1 MDINKTPINVLSP
14 EAYIIYLRKSRAD
27 NPNESIEEVLARHEA
42 ELQEYAEKHL
52 GGRIPEENIF
62 REVVSGETIDERE
75 AVQSALAMIENP
87 AIKGCLVVEPARLSR
102 GDLTDCG
109 RIVSSFRYTNTLVVT
124 PRMTY
129 DLTNK
134 MERKFFEQEL
144 MRGNDFL
151 EYTKEILYAGRI
163 RSVKAGAYIGNIAPY
178 GYDKCMISDHP
189 SLTPNDDADTVRLAF
204 DLFVNQGYT
213 LLEIAKQ
220 LDALGAKPMRGDHWE
235 KCSVKNML
243 INEHYKGYVRFG
255 RKKTV
260 KVVIDGQVVKKRDVP
275 ADAEEIVIAKGLH
288 DALVSEE
295 MWDKAQEILAERAR
309 TMSRSKADAPLKN
322 TLAGLF
328 WCKKCGRAMKQ
339 HPYKKARDRFE
350 CSNRRICQTK
360 SVPIDEVLDAVAFIL
375 ENEKL
380 PELEVKLKN
389 DDGKSAVIQKKQL
402 EKLNKQLE
410 ELKAQQERQY
420 EFLEKGT
427 YTEEIFIKR
436 NAKVV
441 ADIEEVK
448 TKIFQTKKDM
458 PKEINYTESILRLN
472 RAIEA
477 LRGDTLTPEE
487 KNKLLKAIIGRI
499 EYELIGYEGKGKTI
513 YKLHVFLLV

>member
-1 MDINKTPINVLSP
+1 MDINKIPVNVLSP

-27 NPNESIEEVLARHEA
+27 NPNESIEEVLARHET

-75 AVQSALAMIENP
+75 AVQKALAMIENP

-102 GDLTDCG
+102 GDLMDCG

-124 PRMTY
+124 PKMTY

-163 RSVKAGAYIGNIAPY
+163 RSVKAGAYIANIAPY
-178 GYDKCMISDHP
+178 GYDKCMIGEQP
-189 SLTPNDDADTVRLAF
+189 SLTPNEDADTVRLVF
-204 DLFVNQGYT
+204 DLYVNQGYT

-243 INEHYKGYVRFG
+243 KNEHYKGYVRFG

-275 ADAEEIVIAKGLH
+275 NDAEEIIIAKGIH
-288 DALVSEE
+288 EALVSEE
-295 MWDKAQEILAERAR
+295 MWEKAQEIIAERAR
-309 TMSRSKADAPLKN
+309 TMSRSKAGAPLKN
-322 TLAGLF
+322 PLAGLF

-339 HPYKKARDRFE
+339 HPYKNARDRYE

-360 SVPIDEVLDAVAFIL
+360 SVPIDEVLGAVTFIL

-380 PELEVKLKN
+380 PELEVKLQN

-410 ELKAQQERQY
+410 ELKAQENKQY
-420 EFLEKGT
+420 ELLEKGI
-427 YTEEIFIKR
+427 YSEDKFLERNKEVVSQMEEL
-436 NAKVV
+436 
-441 ADIEEVK
+441 K

-458 PKEINYTESILRLN
+458 PKEINYAERILKLN
-472 RAIEA
+472 RAVEALKDDTLSIEA
-477 LRGDTLTPEE
+477 
-487 KNKLLKAIIGRI
+487 KNKLLKAIIDRI
-499 EYELIGYEGKGKTI
+499 EYELIGSEGHGKI
-513 YKLHVFLLV
+513 RYKLHVFLLM